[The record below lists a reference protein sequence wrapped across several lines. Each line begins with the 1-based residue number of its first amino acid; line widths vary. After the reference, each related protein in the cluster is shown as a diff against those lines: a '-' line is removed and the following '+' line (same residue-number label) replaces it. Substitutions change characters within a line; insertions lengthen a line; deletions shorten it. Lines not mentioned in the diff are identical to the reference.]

1 MIFDRNVSIKCRV
14 AARKA
19 TKSMH
24 RIDSIIKQNMETLA
38 LYRNAQASLTSTCER
53 LLKDSGYVQQPAKP
67 TPTVMV
73 EKVAA
78 IELPKI
84 TMAQPKTQIK
94 SQRVNRCRA
103 ASTNCYR
110 SMYQKRDM
118 NPQPAH
124 LPKINKPTL

>member
-1 MIFDRNVSIKCRV
+1 MSIRGGV

-19 TKSMH
+19 NKSMH
-24 RIDSIIKQNMETLA
+24 RMDSMIKSNMETLA
-38 LYRNAQASLTSTCER
+38 LYRNAQASLSSTCER
-53 LLKDSGYVQQPAKP
+53 LLKETAPVQQPAKP
-67 TPTVMV
+67 TPTVVV

-94 SQRVNRCRA
+94 SQRVNRRRA
-103 ASTNCYR
+103 VSNNLYR
-110 SMYQKRDM
+110 SIYPKSDM
-118 NPQPAH
+118 NRQPAH